1 MTINNSILRM
11 SSKQFKIWKKSKIK
25 RKLLSIR
32 DCVSLA
38 IKIKIINSHRKD
50 PFKWFIHY
58 LIEKSS
64 FLAVYQKE
72 TKNEPEI
79 PEIKYFFHPLQF
91 LEIINIYL
99 QIFRKKVYY
108 SEDEKF
114 ERYIFTKEKSH
125 KLKELTSKMEKKDCL
140 EFVYIPNYEETLLQL
155 IEEWED
161 KEFQLIPSHSLDVLT
176 NIKRFRNSSFKQE
189 YLATWMKMEEI
200 FPRIQCL
207 TSMVYD
213 NQDSKNSYEVWRNNT
228 NIQEYFSKEELSHL
242 ELFLT
247 YFRETIRRFSNNIEK
262 ISDLLEYCPLN
273 DFNDILW
280 YSTQLIILE
289 RALVRVLYIIT
300 GNNYSS
306 SNRII
311 EGKPDY
317 YHEKEKDHKDWL
329 TSVLIHRNLLTMP
342 LKIIV
347 EGKTESDL
355 LNEYKKVHW
364 QDKWVA
370 IIKEGGI
377 DETPN
382 YERIFLS
389 LDFDYYWYLFD
400 YDNGQHEEKYEK
412 IKNKTWFF
420 PDFVTEIFT
429 EEQVLR
435 AYNDVIASLDLD
447 FKKYF
452 NEEKILE
459 DLNDIKKGSNKMIE
473 EIPNIQSTCIG
484 YEDYLTRLSFDKIEI
499 RRKIFSKFDKFRT
512 PYNDLLNKVKKKL
525 KNKFKK
531 EYGKCLLGYF
541 IEFNEKRAIRNEI
554 FDKKMEDN
562 FSFFNSITNRQ
573 FKSFLNR

>member
-1 MTINNSILRM
+1 M

-25 RKLLSIR
+25 RKLLSIG
-32 DCVSLA
+32 DCISWA

-50 PFKWFIHY
+50 RFKWFIHY

-72 TKNEPEI
+72 TENESEV

-114 ERYIFTKEKSH
+114 ERYIFTKEKLH
-125 KLKELTSKMEKKDCL
+125 KLKELTSKIEKKDSP
-140 EFVYIPNYEETLLQL
+140 EFVYIQYDEETLSQL
-155 IEEWED
+155 IEGWED
-161 KEFQLIPSHSLDVLT
+161 KEFRLMRQYSFDVLT
-176 NIKRFRNSSFKQE
+176 DIKRINKSSFNQE
-189 YLATWMKMEEI
+189 HLATWMKMEEI
-200 FPRIQCL
+200 FPIIQCL

-213 NQDSKNSYEVWRNNT
+213 NQDSKNNYEVWRNNI

-242 ELFLT
+242 ESFLT

-262 ISDLLEYCPLN
+262 ISDLLEYCPWN

-280 YSTQLIILE
+280 YSAQLIILE

-306 SNRII
+306 SMRVI

-317 YHEKEKDHKDWL
+317 YHENEKDLKDWL

-347 EGKTESDL
+347 EGKTESEL
-355 LNEYKKVHW
+355 LSEYKRVHW
-364 QDKWVA
+364 QDKWVD

-382 YERIFLS
+382 YERFFSS

-400 YDNGQHEEKYEK
+400 YDNGQHKERYKE

-429 EEQVLR
+429 EEQVLG
-435 AYNDVIASLDLD
+435 AYKDVIASMDLD
-447 FKKYF
+447 FKKNF
-452 NEEKILE
+452 SEEKILE
-459 DLNDIKKGSNKMIE
+459 DLNDIKKNSNKMIE
-473 EIPNIQSTCIG
+473 EYPNIQSTCKG
-484 YEDYLTRLSFDKIEI
+484 YEDYLTGLSFDKIEI
-499 RRKIFSKFDKFRT
+499 KRKIFSGFDKIQKS
-512 PYNDLLNKVKKKL
+512 YKDLRNKFKKKL
-525 KNKFKK
+525 RSNFKK

-541 IEFNEKRAIRNEI
+541 IKFDEKRAIKNEI
-554 FDKKMEDN
+554 FEEKMKVA

-573 FKSFLNR
+573 FESFLNR